1 MLKPDDNY
9 IPVDDA
15 MQRFEDHLLSHDRVV
30 LSAKFG
36 DGKTFFLNKFKEKCM
51 MDAESPFE
59 FITLYPV
66 NYQVLGNKD
75 IFELIKHDVL
85 LQILQADIIDVN
97 YEVTDRMAFEFYIQ
111 SHFCTV
117 GESFFEMLKSCGAD
131 DMVTKGFLAAFKSV
145 NWLKS
150 LKDKVGE
157 FKKKE
162 VDQTAFLDD
171 YLSTF
176 DENSVYEN
184 DIITKIIRDNIKTYQ
199 EKNGKR
205 VVLVIEDMDRLDP
218 AHLFRIMNVFSA
230 HMDYGYRSLL
240 PIDNTLVGNK
250 FGVSNVVFVMHEKN
264 TEALFHHFY
273 GECADYEGYMSKFYN
288 KDIFRFSLAEEKEK
302 YALALISDETGLGEE
317 RIKEYFDNGFLITKT
332 MRQIIFA
339 LDKVEEQFQALR
351 VKENIRP
358 NPQILKLIVIAKRLG
373 VSNDKIISVVVRHFK
388 DLDRFYVDRL
398 LPLIV
403 QNPRTGVLKQ
413 VYVINRQHGDC
424 FIAVSDIRND
434 GMCNPSIMTAYAASD
449 GDREIKQ
456 KTTNMLHLLGY

>member
-1 MLKPDDNY
+1 MLKSDDNY

-36 DGKTFFLNKFKEKCM
+36 DGKTFFLNKFKEKCK
-51 MDAESPFE
+51 MDEESPFV

-85 LQILQADIIDVN
+85 LQILQAGIIDVR
-97 YEVTDRMAFEFYIQ
+97 YEITDRMAFEFYVQ

-157 FKKKE
+157 FKKE
-162 VDQTAFLDD
+162 IDQTAFLDN

-184 DIITKIIRDNIKTYQ
+184 DIITKIIRDNIKLI
-199 EKNGKR
+199 KR
-205 VVLVIEDMDRLDP
+205 KWKASSLVIEDMDRLDP

-230 HMDYGYRSLL
+230 HMDYGYRSML
-240 PIDNTLVGNK
+240 PINNTLVGNK
-250 FGVSNVVFVMHEKN
+250 FGVSNVVFVMHEKI
-264 TEALFHHFY
+264 L
-273 GECADYEGYMSKFYN
+273 
-288 KDIFRFSLAEEKEK
+288 RL
-302 YALALISDETGLGEE
+302 
-317 RIKEYFDNGFLITKT
+317 YF
-332 MRQIIFA
+332 
-339 LDKVEEQFQALR
+339 
-351 VKENIRP
+351 
-358 NPQILKLIVIAKRLG
+358 
-373 VSNDKIISVVVRHFK
+373 IISMENV
-388 DLDRFYVDRL
+388 
-398 LPLIV
+398 LIMMV
-403 QNPRTGVLKQ
+403 ICPNSITRT
-413 VYVINRQHGDC
+413 
-424 FIAVSDIRND
+424 FSD
-434 GMCNPSIMTAYAASD
+434 S
-449 GDREIKQ
+449 
-456 KTTNMLHLLGY
+456 L

>member
-1 MLKPDDNY
+1 MLNSDDNY

-36 DGKTFFLNKFKEKCM
+36 DGKTFFLKKFKEKCM

-85 LQILQADIIDVN
+85 LQILQAGIIDVK
-97 YEVTDRMAFEFYIQ
+97 YEITDRMAFEFYVQ

-117 GESFFEMLKSCGAD
+117 GASFFEMLKSCGAD

-157 FKKKE
+157 FKKE
-162 VDQTAFLDD
+162 IDQTAFLDN

-184 DIITKIIRDNIKTYQ
+184 DIITKIIRDNIKAYQ

-230 HMDYGYRSLL
+230 HMDYGYRSMQ
-240 PIDNTLVGNK
+240 PIDSSLVGNK

-273 GECADYEGYMSKFYN
+273 GECADYDGYMSKFYN
-288 KDIFRFSLAEEKEK
+288 KDIFRFSLAEEKEN
-302 YALALISDETGLGEE
+302 YALALISEETGLGEE
-317 RIKEYFDNGFLITKT
+317 RINEYFDKGFLAAKT

-339 LDKVEEQFQALR
+339 MDKIEEQFYSIR
-351 VKENIRP
+351 VMEDIRP
-358 NPQILKLIVIAKRLG
+358 NSQILKLIVIAKRLG
-373 VSNDKIISVVVRHFK
+373 VSNDKIISVVVKHFK

-403 QNPRTGVLKQ
+403 QNPQKGDFEQ
-413 VYVINRQHGDC
+413 VYVQNRQRGDYD
-424 FIAVSDIRND
+424 IGVVDIRDD
-434 GMCNPSIMTAYAASD
+434 GMCNPSIRTAFAAPD
-449 GDREIKQ
+449 GDKEIKQ
-456 KTTNMLHLLGY
+456 KATNMLHLFGY

>member
-1 MLKPDDNY
+1 MLNSDDNY

-36 DGKTFFLNKFKEKCM
+36 DGKTFFLKKFKEKCM

-85 LQILQADIIDVN
+85 LQILQAGIIDVK
-97 YEVTDRMAFEFYIQ
+97 YEITDRMAFEFYVQ

-157 FKKKE
+157 FKKE
-162 VDQTAFLDD
+162 IDQTAFLDN

-184 DIITKIIRDNIKTYQ
+184 DIITKIIRDNIKAYQ

-230 HMDYGYRSLL
+230 HMDYSYRSMQ
-240 PIDNTLVGNK
+240 PIDSSLVGNK

-273 GECADYEGYMSKFYN
+273 GECADYDGYMSKFYN
-288 KDIFRFSLAEEKEK
+288 KDIFRFSLAEEKEN
-302 YALALISDETGLGEE
+302 YALALISEETGLGEE
-317 RIKEYFDNGFLITKT
+317 RINEYFDKGFLAAKT

-339 LDKVEEQFQALR
+339 MDKIEEQFYSIR
-351 VKENIRP
+351 VMEDIRP
-358 NPQILKLIVIAKRLG
+358 NSQILKLIVIAKRLG
-373 VSNDKIISVVVRHFK
+373 VSNDKIISVVVKHFK

-403 QNPRTGVLKQ
+403 QNPQKGDFEQ
-413 VYVINRQHGDC
+413 VYVQNRQRGDYD
-424 FIAVSDIRND
+424 IGVVDIRDD
-434 GMCNPSIMTAYAASD
+434 GMCNPSIRTAFAAPD
-449 GDREIKQ
+449 GDKEIKQ
-456 KTTNMLHLLGY
+456 KATNMLHLLGY

>member
-1 MLKPDDNY
+1 MLKSDENY

-15 MQRFEDHLLSHDRVV
+15 MQRFKDHLLSHDRVV

-51 MDAESPFE
+51 MDAESPFV

-85 LQILQADIIDVN
+85 LQILQAGIIDVD
-97 YEVTDRMAFEFYIQ
+97 YEVTDKMAFDFYIQ

-157 FKKKE
+157 FKKE
-162 VDQTAFLDD
+162 IDQTAFLDN
-171 YLSTF
+171 YLFTF

-184 DIITKIIRDNIKTYQ
+184 DIITKIIRDNIKAYQ
-199 EKNGKR
+199 EKNRKR

-230 HMDYGYRSLL
+230 HMDYGYHSML
-240 PIDNTLVGNK
+240 PINNTLVGNK

-264 TEALFHHFY
+264 TEALFQHFY
-273 GECADYEGYMSKFYN
+273 GECADYDGYMSKFYN
-288 KDIFRFSLAEEKEK
+288 KDIFRFSLADEKEK
-302 YALALISDETGLGEE
+302 YALSLISEETGLGEE
-317 RIKEYFDNGFLITKT
+317 RIKEYFDNEFFITKT
-332 MRQIIFA
+332 MRQICYA
-339 LDKVEEQFQALR
+339 LDKVEEQFQSLR
-351 VKENIRP
+351 VKEDIRP

-373 VSNDKIISVVVRHFK
+373 VSNDKIISVVVKHFK
-388 DLDRFYVDRL
+388 DLDRFYIDRL
-398 LPLIV
+398 LPLIA
-403 QNPRTGVLKQ
+403 QNSQNGELEQ

-424 FIAVSDIRND
+424 FLAVTDIRND

-449 GDREIKQ
+449 GDREMKQ
-456 KTTNMLHLLGY
+456 RTTNMLHLLGY

>member
-1 MLKPDDNY
+1 MLNSDDNY

-36 DGKTFFLNKFKEKCM
+36 DGKTFFLKKFKEKCM

-85 LQILQADIIDVN
+85 LQILQAGIIDVK
-97 YEVTDRMAFEFYIQ
+97 YEITDRMAFEFYVQ

-157 FKKKE
+157 FKKE
-162 VDQTAFLDD
+162 IDQTAFLDN

-184 DIITKIIRDNIKTYQ
+184 DIITKIIRDNIKAYQ

-205 VVLVIEDMDRLDP
+205 VALVIEDMDRLDP

-230 HMDYGYRSLL
+230 HMDYGYRSMQ
-240 PIDNTLVGNK
+240 PIDSSLVGNK

-273 GECADYEGYMSKFYN
+273 GECADYDGYMSKFYN
-288 KDIFRFSLAEEKEK
+288 KDIFRFSLAEEKEN
-302 YALALISDETGLGEE
+302 YALALISEETGLGEE
-317 RIKEYFDNGFLITKT
+317 RINEYFDKGFLAAKT

-339 LDKVEEQFQALR
+339 MDKIEEQFYSIR
-351 VKENIRP
+351 VMEDIRP
-358 NPQILKLIVIAKRLG
+358 NSQILKLIVIAKRLG
-373 VSNDKIISVVVRHFK
+373 VSNDKIISVVVKHFK

-403 QNPRTGVLKQ
+403 QNPKKGDFEQ
-413 VYVINRQHGDC
+413 VYVQNRQRGDYD
-424 FIAVSDIRND
+424 IGVVDIRDD
-434 GMCNPSIMTAYAASD
+434 GMCNPSIRTAFAAPD
-449 GDREIKQ
+449 GDKEIKQ
-456 KTTNMLHLLGY
+456 KATNMLHLLGY

>member
-1 MLKPDDNY
+1 MLNSDDNY

-36 DGKTFFLNKFKEKCM
+36 DGKTFFLKKFKEKCM

-85 LQILQADIIDVN
+85 LQILQAGIIDVK
-97 YEVTDRMAFEFYIQ
+97 YEITDRMAFEFYVQ
-111 SHFCTV
+111 NHFCTV

-157 FKKKE
+157 FKKE
-162 VDQTAFLDD
+162 IDQTAFLDN

-184 DIITKIIRDNIKTYQ
+184 DIITKIIRDNIKAYQ

-230 HMDYGYRSLL
+230 HMDYGYRSMQ
-240 PIDNTLVGNK
+240 PIDSSLVGNK

-273 GECADYEGYMSKFYN
+273 GECADYDGYMSKFYN
-288 KDIFRFSLAEEKEK
+288 KDIFRFSLAEEKEN
-302 YALALISDETGLGEE
+302 YALALISEETGLGEE
-317 RIKEYFDNGFLITKT
+317 RINEYFDKGFLAAKT

-339 LDKVEEQFQALR
+339 MDKIEEQFYSIR
-351 VKENIRP
+351 VMEDIRP

-373 VSNDKIISVVVRHFK
+373 VSNDKIISVVVKHFK

-403 QNPRTGVLKQ
+403 LNPKKGDFEQ
-413 VYVINRQHGDC
+413 VYVQNRQRGDYD
-424 FIAVSDIRND
+424 IGVVDIRDD
-434 GMCNPSIMTAYAASD
+434 GMCNPSIRTAFAAPD
-449 GDREIKQ
+449 GDKEIKQ
-456 KTTNMLHLLGY
+456 KATNMLHLLGY

>member
-1 MLKPDDNY
+1 MLKSDDNY

-85 LQILQADIIDVN
+85 LQILQAGIIDVN

-131 DMVTKGFLAAFKSV
+131 DMVTKGLLAAFKSTH
-145 NWLKS
+145 WLKS
-150 LKDKVGE
+150 LKDKIVE

-184 DIITKIIRDNIKTYQ
+184 DIITKIIRDNIKDYQ
-199 EKNGKR
+199 KKYGKR
-205 VVLVIEDMDRLDP
+205 LVLVIEDMDRLDP

-230 HMDYGYRSLL
+230 HMDYCYRSLQ
-240 PIDNTLVGNK
+240 PINNTLVGNK

-273 GECADYEGYMSKFYN
+273 GECADYDGYMSKFYN
-288 KDIFRFSLAEEKEK
+288 KDLFRFSLAEEKEK
-302 YALALISDETGLGEE
+302 YALALISEETGLGEE
-317 RIKEYFDNGFLITKT
+317 RIKEYFDKGFLAAKT
-332 MRQIIFA
+332 MRQIVFA
-339 LDKVEEQFQALR
+339 LDKVEEQFQSLR

-373 VSNDKIISVVVRHFK
+373 VSNDKIISVVVKHFK
-388 DLDRFYVDRL
+388 DLDRYYIDRL
-398 LPLIV
+398 LPLIA
-403 QNPRTGVLKQ
+403 QNSQNGELEQ
-413 VYVINRQHGDC
+413 VYVLNRQHGAC
-424 FIAVSDIRND
+424 YISVTDIQND
-434 GMCNPSIMTAYAASD
+434 GICNTSTRTAYAETD
-449 GDREIKQ
+449 GDKDIKQ
-456 KTTNMLHLLGY
+456 RTTNMLHFLGY

>member
-1 MLKPDDNY
+1 MSDDNY

-15 MQRFEDHLLSHDRVV
+15 MQRFENHLLSHDRVI

-51 MDAESPFE
+51 MDAESPFV

-75 IFELIKHDVL
+75 VFDLIKHDVL
-85 LQILQADIIDVN
+85 LQILQAGIIDVN
-97 YEVTDRMAFEFYIQ
+97 YEVTDRMAFEFYVQ

-117 GESFFEMLKSCGAD
+117 VESFLPMLIACGAND
-131 DMVTKGFLAAFKSV
+131 GVSVALYAAFKSA

-150 LKDKVGE
+150 LKDKVGK
-157 FKKKE
+157 FKKE
-162 VDQTAFLDD
+162 VDQTDFLDN

-184 DIITKIIRDNIKTYQ
+184 DIITKIIRDNIEAYQKKT
-199 EKNGKR
+199 GKR

-230 HMDYGYRSLL
+230 HMDYGYRCMQ
-240 PIDNTLVGNK
+240 PINNKLVGNK

-273 GECADYEGYMSKFYN
+273 GECADYDGYMSKFYN
-288 KDIFRFSLAEEKEK
+288 KDIFRFSLADEKEK
-302 YALALISDETGLGEE
+302 YALALISEETGLGEE
-317 RIKEYFDNGFLITKT
+317 IIKEYFDKGFLATKT
-332 MRQIIFA
+332 MRQIIFGM
-339 LDKVEEQFQALR
+339 DKIEEQFQYIMF
-351 VKENIRP
+351 KENIRP
-358 NPQILKLIVIAKRLG
+358 NSQILKLIVIAKRLG
-373 VSNDKIISVVVRHFK
+373 VSNDKISGVVAKHFK
-388 DLDRFYVDRL
+388 DLDRFYIDRL
-398 LPLIV
+398 LPLIA
-403 QNPRTGVLKQ
+403 QNPRTGELEQ

-424 FIAVSDIRND
+424 FIAVIDIHND
-434 GMCNPSIMTAYAASD
+434 GMCNPSVGKAYTALD
-449 GDREIKQ
+449 GDKEINQ
-456 KTTNMLHLLGY
+456 RVANMFHLLGY

>member
-1 MLKPDDNY
+1 MLKSDDNY

-15 MQRFEDHLLSHDRVV
+15 MQRFENHLLSHDRVV

-36 DGKTFFLNKFKEKCM
+36 DGKTFFLNKFKEKCKM
-51 MDAESPFE
+51 NEESPFV

-85 LQILQADIIDVN
+85 LQILQAGIIDVK
-97 YEVTDRMAFEFYIQ
+97 YEITDRMAFEFYVQ

-117 GESFFEMLKSCGAD
+117 GESFFAMLKSCGAD
-131 DMVTKGFLAAFKSV
+131 DMVTKAFLAAFKSAH
-145 NWLKS
+145 WLKS

-171 YLSTF
+171 YLFTF

-184 DIITKIIRDNIKTYQ
+184 DIITKIIRDNIKDYQ
-199 EKNGKR
+199 EEYGKR
-205 VVLVIEDMDRLDP
+205 LVLVIEDMDRLDP

-230 HMDYGYRSLL
+230 HMDYGYRSMQ
-240 PIDNTLVGNK
+240 PIDSSLVGNK

-273 GECADYEGYMSKFYN
+273 GECADYDGYMSKFYN
-288 KDIFRFSLAEEKEK
+288 KDIFRFSLAEEKEN
-302 YALALISDETGLGEE
+302 YALALISEETGLGEE
-317 RIKEYFDNGFLITKT
+317 RINEYFDKGFLAAKT

-339 LDKVEEQFQALR
+339 MDKIEDQFYSIR
-351 VKENIRP
+351 VKEDIRP
-358 NPQILKLIVIAKRLG
+358 NPQILNLIVIAKRLG
-373 VSNDKIISVVVRHFK
+373 VSNDKIISVVVNHFK

-398 LPLIV
+398 LPLLAR
-403 QNPRTGVLKQ
+403 NPRTGELEQ

-424 FIAVSDIRND
+424 YIAVTDIHND
-434 GMCNPSIMTAYAASD
+434 GMCNPSIMTAFAVSD
-449 GDREIKQ
+449 ADREIKQ
-456 KTTNMLHLLGY
+456 RTANMLHLLGY